1 MSDCSI
7 CQDAVDAKTTGRV
20 EMTCAHVF
28 HFKCLASWFSKKNES
43 TCPLCRQKPKELEDL
58 AHKHASPVDVSF
70 WRAQALVREGGAAR
84 GDGAIYISRLVIDCV
99 IRSRGGFG
107 VNAAVE
113 ATLGFDELGYT
124 VIRRSTFERI
134 LQEQGCPLFSS
145 FPNWNLHEHGLRGYD
160 IASWN
165 EMMFTYPVRDPVI
178 AGLAPDPVMPAG
190 SPLYISR
197 DTMNDIIH
205 DRRGRGL
212 DADVEAELEFDE
224 HGKATITRSE
234 LERIVCA
241 QGGWPFSNPQWN
253 EMTFIYRR

>member
-1 MSDCSI
+1 MDCSI
-7 CQDAVDAKTTGRV
+7 CLDPVDAKISGRV
-20 EMTCAHVF
+20 ETSCGHVF
-28 HFKCLASWFSKKNES
+28 HFKCLTSWFSKQNES

-58 AHKHASPVDVSF
+58 THKDAS
-70 WRAQALVREGGAAR
+70 AQPPARGAPSVH
-84 GDGAIYISRLVIDCV
+84 GDGAIYISRLLIDNV

-107 VNAAVE
+107 VNTTVE
-113 ATLGFDELGYT
+113 ATLGFDEFDHT

-145 FPNWNLHEHGLRGYD
+145 FPNWNLHEHGLRGYE

-165 EMMFTYPVRDPVI
+165 EMMFMYPVRDPVS
-178 AGLAPDPVMPAG
+178 AGLARDPVGPAD

-197 DTMNDIIH
+197 STMDGIIRG
-205 DRRGRGL
+205 RRGRGL
-212 DADVEAELEFDE
+212 DTDVEAEVGFDE
-224 HGKATITRSE
+224 HGKATMGRSE

-253 EMTFIYRR
+253 HMTFIYGR